1 MLFNS
6 FDFGFFLC
14 LVYALYWLIG
24 VKHRKAQNGLLLVSS
39 YVFYGL
45 WDWRF
50 LLLLI
55 GSSLVDYL
63 AGLSLYRAQKT
74 ISKRLILFGSLLWNL
89 GVLALFKYFNFFLD
103 SFVGLFGLE
112 IGSSY
117 AFWNVAIPVGLS
129 FYTFQTISYTVDVY
143 KNRISPTKD
152 LLSFLCFVSFF
163 PQLVAG
169 PIERAKD
176 LIPQFTHARKFDYR
190 HSIWGL
196 RQILWGLFKK
206 VIIAEKLGFGV
217 SLVFDNPEG
226 YHVISIVFALVLFC
240 FQIYCDFSGY
250 TDIAIGTARLF
261 GFNLSR
267 NFNLPYLA
275 KSLTEFWQRW
285 HITLTRWFT
294 DYVYVP
300 LVLSVPSATKG
311 RKAWG
316 LFLTMVLIGLWH
328 GANWTFIVFGLFNGL
343 VLIAERI
350 PYRGKNNYLLRSLN
364 AAPRLVGLFYVFG
377 LSTISALLFRSS
389 ELNQA
394 WDMGMRILQLK
405 TDGAFN
411 SLIGIKIWYLL
422 AMLAIEVLSRNW
434 EFPLQYIERKLPRP
448 LRWAL
453 YYLLIFV
460 LIRYAEPKEAFIYF
474 QF

>member
-14 LVYALYWLIG
+14 LVYSLYWLIG
-24 VKHRKAQNGLLLVSS
+24 VKRRRSQNILLLVSS

-50 LLLLI
+50 LFLLI

-63 AGLSLYRAQKT
+63 AGRSLARTERPFNRK
-74 ISKRLILFGSLLWNL
+74 LILWASLLWNL
-89 GVLALFKYFNFFLD
+89 GVLAIFKYFNFFLE
-103 SFVGLFGLE
+103 SFTGLFGMELD
-112 IGSSY
+112 GTY
-117 AFWNVAIPVGLS
+117 TFWNIAIPLGLS

-143 KNRISPTKD
+143 KRRIPPTKN
-152 LLSFLCFVSFF
+152 LLDFLCFVSFF

-176 LIPQFTHARKFDYR
+176 LIPQFTQARKFDYR
-190 HSIWGL
+190 QSIWGL

-206 VIIAEKLGFGV
+206 VIVAEKLGLAV
-217 SLVFDNPEG
+217 SMVFANPEG
-226 YHVISIVFALVLFC
+226 YHFATIIYALVLFC

-300 LVLSVPSATKG
+300 LVQSVPSATKG

-343 VLIAERI
+343 VLIVERI
-350 PYRGKNNYLLRSLN
+350 PFSGKNNYLLRSLN
-364 AAPRLVGLFYVFG
+364 GAPRLVGLFYVFV
-377 LSTISALLFRSS
+377 LFTISALLFRSAD
-389 ELNQA
+389 LNQV
-394 WDMGMRILQLK
+394 WDMGIRILQLK
-405 TDGAFN
+405 TDGVFN

-422 AMLAIEVLSRNW
+422 AMLAAEVLSRNW
-434 EFPLQYIERKLPRP
+434 EFPLQYIERKFPRP

>member
-14 LVYALYWLIG
+14 LVYALYWIVG
-24 VKHRKAQNGLLLVSS
+24 VRRRKAQNGLLLVAS
-39 YVFYGL
+39 YIFYGL

-50 LLLLI
+50 LFLLI

-63 AGLSLYRAQKT
+63 AGRSLQITHKPLNR
-74 ISKRLILFGSLLWNL
+74 RLILWTSLVWNL

-103 SFVGLFGLE
+103 SFSALFGLE
-112 IGSSY
+112 MDGAY
-117 AFWNVAIPVGLS
+117 TFWNIAIPVGLS

-143 KNRISPTKD
+143 KKRITPTKD
-152 LLSFLCFVSFF
+152 LLTFLCFVSFF

-176 LIPQFTHARKFDYR
+176 LIPQFELPRKFDYR
-190 HSIWGL
+190 QSIWGL

-206 VIIAEKLGFGV
+206 IIIAEKLGLAV
-217 SLVFDNPEG
+217 TM
-226 YHVISIVFALVLFC
+226 VFADPGGFHFLSILFALLLFC

-261 GFNLSR
+261 GFRLSK
-267 NFNLPYLA
+267 NFDLPYLA
-275 KSLTEFWQRW
+275 RSLTEFWQRW

-300 LVLSVPSATKG
+300 IVQSVPSATKG

-316 LFLTMVLIGLWH
+316 LFLTMALIGLWH
-328 GANWTFIVFGLFNGL
+328 GANWTYILFGLFNGAI
-343 VLIAERI
+343 LILERV
-350 PYRGKNNYLLRSLN
+350 PLKGKPKFLLRLLNKAPSL
-364 AAPRLVGLFYVFG
+364 VSMVYVFVIF
-377 LSTISALLFRSS
+377 LVSALLFRAVD
-389 ELNQA
+389 LAQVA
-394 WDMGMRILQLK
+394 TIGKRILSFR
-405 TDGAFN
+405 TDGVLN
-411 SLIGIKIWYLL
+411 SLIGYKLWYLPVMLL
-422 AMLAIEVLSRNW
+422 AEYLTRHW
-434 EFPLQYIERKLPRP
+434 DFPLQYIERRIPRP
-448 LRWAL
+448 LRWAT
-453 YYLLIFV
+453 YYLLIFII
-460 LIRYAEPKEAFIYF
+460 IRYAEPKEAFIYF